1 MRYAAPI
8 AISVAPL
15 RSHHVRVTVVTIRVS
30 VTNVTIYRVRCRSF
44 AT

>member
-8 AISVAPL
+8 AISVAL
-15 RSHHVRVTVVTIRVS
+15 SSHHVRVTVVTIRVS